1 MVPSVHYPVVCP
13 ARPQRASMALLSP
26 SMNMSLENSM
36 KKLVTGSTGFMG
48 SSIVRE
54 LLKDGEEVKV
64 LIRKTSDTR
73 NIDGLDVEI
82 AYGDI
87 RDGDSVREALKGCDT
102 LYYTAAFFA
111 HWVPDKKLPY
121 EVNVE
126 GTKTSMRAALDAGV
140 QKVVY
145 TSTNNTMGAHGP
157 IPVDETAEFNH
168 WKTGDHYSIS
178 KYLAEVEARKFVSL
192 GLPIVVVNP
201 TLVIGVRDIKPTPSG
216 QMIIDIA
223 TGQMPGYIEGGTN
236 IIDVEDVARGHILAA
251 QKGRIGE
258 RYLFGNQNM
267 TVSEYFSLIAEV
279 AGVKPPRIK
288 IPYYGA
294 VAMGYL
300 FEAAAFFT
308 KKPPV
313 VTASEIRIGKK
324 QEWYDCSKAVKE
336 LGLPQTPVR
345 TAVEKALNWFRENG
359 YIKKK

>member
-1 MVPSVHYPVVCP
+1 
-13 ARPQRASMALLSP
+13 
-26 SMNMSLENSM
+26 M

-73 NIDGLDVEI
+73 NIDGLDVEK

-87 RDGDSVREALKGCDT
+87 RDGDSMMKALEGCDT
-102 LYYTAAFFA
+102 LYYTAAFFS

-126 GTKTSMRAALDAGV
+126 GTKTSMKAALEAGV

-157 IPVDETAEFNH
+157 IPVDESAEFNH
-168 WKTGDHYSIS
+168 WKSGDHYSMS
-178 KYLAEVEARKFVSL
+178 KYLAEVEARKFVPL
-192 GLPIVVVNP
+192 GLPIVIVNP

-236 IIDVEDVARGHILAA
+236 VIDVEDVARGHIHAA
-251 QKGRIGE
+251 KKGRVGE
-258 RYLFGNQNM
+258 RYIFGNENL
-267 TVSEYFSLIAEV
+267 TVSDYFKLIAEI

-288 IPYYGA
+288 IPYRAA
-294 VAMGYL
+294 VALGYM
-300 FEAAAFFT
+300 FEIGSFFT

-313 VTASEIRIGKK
+313 VTASEVRIGKL

-345 TAVEKALNWFRENG
+345 EAVRKALDWFIENG
-359 YIKKK
+359 YIRKTTR